1 MNPCFN
7 KVAEQACR
15 AVVVFFGGGGGGGKG
30 RLGRDALWIRRV
42 GHPIAK
48 PTVADASNHSES
60 QKNTLGP
67 FSPHPNPIPTYCK
80 ALEGAAQ
87 GSSGVTIP

>member
-1 MNPCFN
+1 MQSCG
-7 KVAEQACR
+7 
-15 AVVVFFGGGGGGGKG
+15 VFLEGGGGRG